1 MNRTIPAAGK
11 VLAESLEIQSLQPRL
26 PLINTAKENNLPI
39 VVKEIDD
46 LLVQAFVE
54 VITVDVLQITDC
66 LNIRRLVC
74 DRLQFR
80 NLRSQRRNF
89 AVVSRHLGLYSEVEM
104 CS

>member
-1 MNRTIPAAGK
+1 MNRTIPAARK
-11 VLAESLEIQSLQPRL
+11 VLAESLEIQSLQAWL
-26 PLINTAKENNLPI
+26 PLVDSAEENDLPI

-66 LNIRRLVC
+66 LNIRRLVY

-80 NLRSQRRNF
+80 NLRFQRRNF
-89 AVVSRHLGLYSEVEM
+89 AVFSGHLGLDSKVEM